1 MEFRSNQFV
10 FRLIFVFSYKYQ
22 KKRLFIDILLIALF
36 MANRKIILSEAQIR
50 RLISEGII
58 TEIASDDIDGKIAK
72 ALKNNKDLNKMV
84 KKIISKSINTLFKT
98 LWQRS
103 GFFENEIEK

>member
-1 MEFRSNQFV
+1 
-10 FRLIFVFSYKYQ
+10 
-22 KKRLFIDILLIALF
+22 
-36 MANRKIILSEAQIR
+36 MANKKIILSENQIR
-50 RLISEGII
+50 RLIAEGIM
-58 TEIASDDIDGKIAK
+58 TEVISDDMDKKIAK

>member
-1 MEFRSNQFV
+1 MT
-10 FRLIFVFSYKYQ
+10 
-22 KKRLFIDILLIALF
+22 IALF
-36 MANRKIILSEAQIR
+36 MANKKIILSENQIR
-50 RLISEGII
+50 RLIAEGIM
-58 TEIASDDIDGKIAK
+58 TEVTSDDMDKKIAK

>member
-1 MEFRSNQFV
+1 
-10 FRLIFVFSYKYQ
+10 
-22 KKRLFIDILLIALF
+22 

-50 RLISEGII
+50 RLISEGIM

-72 ALKNNKDLNKMV
+72 ALKNNKDLDKMV

>member
-1 MEFRSNQFV
+1 
-10 FRLIFVFSYKYQ
+10 
-22 KKRLFIDILLIALF
+22 
-36 MANRKIILSEAQIR
+36 MANKKIILSENQIR
-50 RLISEGII
+50 RLIAEGIM
-58 TEIASDDIDGKIAK
+58 TEVTSDDMDKKIAK

>member
-1 MEFRSNQFV
+1 M
-10 FRLIFVFSYKYQ
+10 
-22 KKRLFIDILLIALF
+22 
-36 MANRKIILSEAQIR
+36 
-50 RLISEGII
+50 
-58 TEIASDDIDGKIAK
+58 TEVTSDDMDKKIAK

>member
-1 MEFRSNQFV
+1 MEFRFNQFV
-10 FRLIFVFSYKYQ
+10 FRLIFGFSYKYQ

-50 RLISEGII
+50 RLISEGIM